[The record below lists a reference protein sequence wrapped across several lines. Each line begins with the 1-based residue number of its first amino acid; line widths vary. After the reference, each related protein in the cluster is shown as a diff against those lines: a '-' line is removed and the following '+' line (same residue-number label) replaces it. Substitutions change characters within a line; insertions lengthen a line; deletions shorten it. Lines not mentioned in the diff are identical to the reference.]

1 MKPPYNITEK
11 ILALVASISEKMGA
25 INATHLY
32 KPATELRKKN
42 RIKTIQSSLEIEG
55 NTLTEEQI
63 TALLENKRVL
73 AQQKDILE
81 VQNAIKVYEQL
92 NTFNPFQLKDL
103 EKAHAIFNEWFD
115 CSCRKIKD
123 YQCWNCKRFKSR
135 TRCTKRNH
143 GKRIDERPF

>member
-11 ILALVASISEKMGA
+11 IVALVASISEKIGE

-63 TALLENKRVL
+63 TALIEKKSNNLISFSKKDGEPVPYDDDENSKHSLKKTGTKYVFSIKDPQPEDAGFYQLDVEDANVL
-73 AQQKDILE
+73 ATDFQGK
-81 VQNAIKVYEQL
+81 VQL
-92 NTFNPFQLKDL
+92 LL
-103 EKAHAIFNEWFD
+103 L
-115 CSCRKIKD
+115 
-123 YQCWNCKRFKSR
+123 
-135 TRCTKRNH
+135 
-143 GKRIDERPF
+143 

>member
-63 TALLENKRVL
+63 TALLENKTNSSYFNQYFRL
-73 AQQKDILE
+73 FSKLLTIIWHTNLYNAEIFKIMQILYRE
-81 VQNAIKVYEQL
+81 I
-92 NTFNPFQLKDL
+92 
-103 EKAHAIFNEWFD
+103 
-115 CSCRKIKD
+115 
-123 YQCWNCKRFKSR
+123 KRFSYLRDTIK
-135 TRCTKRNH
+135 
-143 GKRIDERPF
+143 